1 MEEAK
6 KNNRFHELKETVKN
20 IGIKSIL
27 VAISVILI
35 VALTAAFIG
44 NAFYAT
50 EKRVLTQQ
58 CELSAK
64 ETAAECDRCLLTRV
78 NTVTMAGYAVD
89 TMLSSGKD
97 NDAIKRYMTEET
109 GCIVETLD
117 PSSTGLYGWINE
129 EYLDGSGWIPDAD
142 YVPTE
147 RPWYIETIESDSEI
161 TFVEPYLDA
170 QTNAVMMTVTDLMSD
185 GKSVVAMDVSLEPIQ
200 DIVEKVSSDAER
212 SYAFVLDDIGIV
224 VAHSDKSQLGNNYL
238 DEPDTLGNLVA
249 EKIIKEGKKQFD
261 IETDEGNYSVYVDN
275 LEGGWYSVSLINSDV
290 WYRPLRLTTIMFIV
304 ILIIIV
310 LFLTY
315 VYLKLNAKNQALER
329 LHILINQEEKRG
341 KELKIL
347 SETDR
352 MTGLYDRVNGERK
365 VNEFLSDGVGGMFF
379 MLDIDNF
386 KSYNDNY
393 GHQIG
398 DRVIITVAETL
409 HRTFRAND
417 ITIRLGGDEF
427 GVYAVGIITYEM
439 AESII
444 NRMFNMLEEN
454 ELSELDDKKFY
465 VSVGA
470 VICSGK
476 EKITFSDLY
485 EAADSAMYTSKKIPG
500 NSLTFN
506 SVKNNSKIL

>member
-1 MEEAK
+1 M
-6 KNNRFHELKETVKN
+6 
-20 IGIKSIL
+20 
-27 VAISVILI
+27 
-35 VALTAAFIG
+35 
-44 NAFYAT
+44 
-50 EKRVLTQQ
+50 
-58 CELSAK
+58 
-64 ETAAECDRCLLTRV
+64 
-78 NTVTMAGYAVD
+78 
-89 TMLSSGKD
+89 
-97 NDAIKRYMTEET
+97 
-109 GCIVETLD
+109 
-117 PSSTGLYGWINE
+117 
-129 EYLDGSGWIPDAD
+129 
-142 YVPTE
+142 
-147 RPWYIETIESDSEI
+147 
-161 TFVEPYLDA
+161 
-170 QTNAVMMTVTDLMSD
+170 
-185 GKSVVAMDVSLEPIQ
+185 
-200 DIVEKVSSDAER
+200 
-212 SYAFVLDDIGIV
+212 
-224 VAHSDKSQLGNNYL
+224 
-238 DEPDTLGNLVA
+238 A

-427 GVYAVGIITYEM
+427 GVYAVGIITYE
-439 AESII
+439 
-444 NRMFNMLEEN
+444 
-454 ELSELDDKKFY
+454 KKY
-465 VSVGA
+465 MDT
-470 VICSGK
+470 K
-476 EKITFSDLY
+476 H
-485 EAADSAMYTSKKIPG
+485 
-500 NSLTFN
+500 
-506 SVKNNSKIL
+506 